1 MAIDVFY
8 LTSNGE
14 KLTRGHQR
22 GIHKGLMESLQE
34 ES

>member
-14 KLTRGHQR
+14 KLSPEHQQR
-22 GIHKGLMESLQE
+22 VKNALLQALQID
-34 ES
+34 